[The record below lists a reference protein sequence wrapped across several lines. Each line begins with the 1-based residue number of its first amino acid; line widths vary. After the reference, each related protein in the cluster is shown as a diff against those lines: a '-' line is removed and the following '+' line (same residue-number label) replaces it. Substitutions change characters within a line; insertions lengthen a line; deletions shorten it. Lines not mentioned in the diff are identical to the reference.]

1 MNLAD
6 LIEKKRFVGREFL
19 VWLWFESEILEGRLS
34 TRGGKSCELFLESK
48 ITLVQEKE
56 KSQLDG
62 AIPASSPEAHE
73 ALRQGKMPTKAKL
86 RVTRGE
92 FDYSFMYAADTLSLS
107 GVKIPAVVRDETD
120 EQFYERMYLLE
131 ELETQFDALYA
142 EFAALRI
149 SALWDA
155 EVVPMMRA
163 WVHGNDVD
171 LAAYRRVRGRAAPLG
186 GGKSTNEEPKL
197 AKADVEATAT
207 EELRVA

>member
-19 VWLWFESEILEGRLS
+19 VFLWFESEILEGRLT

-62 AIPASSPEAHE
+62 AVPASSPEAHE
-73 ALRQGKMPTKAKL
+73 ALRQGKLPIRAKL
-86 RVTRGE
+86 RVTCGE
-92 FDYSFMYAADTLSLS
+92 FEYSFVFAADTLTLS
-107 GVKIPAVVRDETD
+107 AVKLPAVVREETD

-131 ELETQFDALYA
+131 ALESQLDALYA

-149 SALWDA
+149 SALWDS
-155 EVVPMMRA
+155 EVVPVMRA
-163 WVHGNDVD
+163 WVHGKDVD
-171 LAAYRRVRGRAAPLG
+171 LAAYRRTRGRAAPLG
-186 GGKSTNEEPKL
+186 GGKSTHEEPRL
-197 AKADVEATAT
+197 AKAESRDEEA
-207 EELRVA
+207 LRVA

>member
-73 ALRQGKMPTKAKL
+73 ALRQGKLPTKAKV

-92 FDYSFMYAADTLSLS
+92 FDYSFVYAADTMALSA
-107 GVKIPAVVRDETD
+107 VKLPAVVREEAD

-131 ELETQFDALYA
+131 ELELQFDALYA

-149 SALWDA
+149 SALWDS
-155 EVVPMMRA
+155 EVVPVMRA
-163 WVHGNDVD
+163 WVHGKDVD
-171 LAAYRRVRGRAAPLG
+171 LAAYRRTRGRAAPLG
-186 GGKSTNEEPKL
+186 GGKSTHEEPKV
-197 AKADVEATAT
+197 AKIESGEGEA
-207 EELRVA
+207 LRVA

>member
-62 AIPASSPEAHE
+62 AVPASSPEAHE

-92 FDYSFMYAADTLSLS
+92 LEYSFVYAADTMALSA
-107 GVKIPAVVRDETD
+107 VKLPAVMREETD

-131 ELETQFDALYA
+131 ELEAQFDALYA
-142 EFAALRI
+142 EFAALRL
-149 SALWDA
+149 SALWDTDI
-155 EVVPMMRA
+155 VPMMRA
-163 WVHGNDVD
+163 WVHGKDVD
-171 LAAYRRVRGRAAPLG
+171 LAVYRRTRGRVAPLG
-186 GGKSTNEEPKL
+186 GGKSTHEEPK
-197 AKADVEATAT
+197 AAEIEIEIESSA
-207 EELRVA
+207 LRVA

>member
-34 TRGGKSCELFLESK
+34 ARGGQSCELFLESK

-62 AIPASSPEAHE
+62 AVPAQSPEAHE
-73 ALRQGKMPTKAKL
+73 ALRQGKLPTKAKL

-92 FDYSFMYAADTLSLS
+92 FDYSFVYAADTMALSA
-107 GVKIPAVVRDETD
+107 VKLPAVVREETD

-131 ELETQFDALYA
+131 QLEAQLDALYA
-142 EFAALRI
+142 DFAALRI
-149 SALWDA
+149 SALWDT
-155 EVVPMMRA
+155 EVVPVIRA
-163 WVHGNDVD
+163 WVHGKDVD
-171 LAAYRRVRGRAAPLG
+171 LAAYRRTRGRVAPLG
-186 GGKSTNEEPKL
+186 GGTSTNEEPKL
-197 AKADVEATAT
+197 AKADQSTGDA
-207 EELRVA
+207 LRVA